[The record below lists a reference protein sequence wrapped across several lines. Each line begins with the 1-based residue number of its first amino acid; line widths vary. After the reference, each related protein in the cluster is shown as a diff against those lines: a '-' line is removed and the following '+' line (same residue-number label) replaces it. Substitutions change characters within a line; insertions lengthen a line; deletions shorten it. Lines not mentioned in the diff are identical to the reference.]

1 MKCQIDYA
9 DPTHPQITELLRQS
23 HNLMDELFPDETN
36 NYLEIEALLD
46 KAVHFFAAQYINGKY
61 VGCGAFVLFL
71 SLIHI

>member
-36 NYLEIEALLD
+36 NY
-46 KAVHFFAAQYINGKY
+46 
-61 VGCGAFVLFL
+61 
-71 SLIHI
+71 